1 MLRGLFTIKEEKSDS
16 DFSKFIREAP
26 SREKKK
32 VFMEVLEKATEDQ
45 KKILNTRI
53 TKAA

>member
-1 MLRGLFTIKEEKSDS
+1 MFRGLLTTKEEKSDS

-32 VFMEVLEKATEDQ
+32 VFMDVLEKATADQ

-53 TKAA
+53 TKTA